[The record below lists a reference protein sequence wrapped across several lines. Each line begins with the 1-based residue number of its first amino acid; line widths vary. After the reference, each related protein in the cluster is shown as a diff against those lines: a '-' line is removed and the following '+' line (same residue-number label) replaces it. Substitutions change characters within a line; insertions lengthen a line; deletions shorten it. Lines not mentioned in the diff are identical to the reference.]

1 MINPYA
7 WRTSQS
13 ENNIA
18 FIKRKQYNMF
28 LNMGQERALTCV
40 TFASES
46 QNVKNLRQIK
56 TWSNSLL
63 LPSLNEQF

>member
-1 MINPYA
+1 MKLQNTENMINPYA

-28 LNMGQERALTCV
+28 LNNMGHEKSLTCV
-40 TFASES
+40 TFDSES
-46 QNVKNLRQIK
+46 QNVK
-56 TWSNSLL
+56 T
-63 LPSLNEQF
+63 